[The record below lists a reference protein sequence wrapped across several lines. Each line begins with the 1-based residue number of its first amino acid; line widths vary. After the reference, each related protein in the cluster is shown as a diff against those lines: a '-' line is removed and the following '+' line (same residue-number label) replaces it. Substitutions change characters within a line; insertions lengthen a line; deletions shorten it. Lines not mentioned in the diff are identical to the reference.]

1 MNTTIDKIFLGTG
14 NTEEEMAILHSVS
27 QDKNNSDL
35 K

>member
-1 MNTTIDKIFLGTG
+1 MVATSDKIFLGTG

-27 QDKNNSDL
+27 LDKNNNDL

>member
-1 MNTTIDKIFLGTG
+1 MDTTIDKIILGTG

-27 QDKNNSDL
+27 QDKNNGF